1 MLRLL
6 LVLALLV
13 ALGTVAIVELKVRP
27 DVGQLRTDLTDT
39 KDQLTKT
46 TAEKNDAIKKGNES
60 KALAEKVSKELSDTK
75 ASLET
80 SLAESTAQR
89 ARAEKLASD
98 LSTTTKAKNDAQIEL
113 AKWQAL
119 GVTVEQ
125 IVQLKIDARNAS
137 DQVAEQKVVI
147 TNITRNLNVA
157 LAKLERY
164 EGTTDEVP
172 LAAGTRGKVTAVS
185 PAKDFVIID
194 IGEDRAKERAKLV
207 VRRGDKL
214 VTKVRIV
221 TVQANQSI
229 ANVMPDWSQGDVA
242 IQVGD
247 EVMY

>member
-27 DVGQLRTDLTDT
+27 DVGQLRTDLADT

-46 TAEKNDAIKKGNES
+46 TAEKNDAVKRGNEA
-60 KALAEKVSKELSDTK
+60 KALADKVSKELSDTK
-75 ASLET
+75 ATLET
-80 SLAESTAQR
+80 ALAESTSQR
-89 ARAEKLASD
+89 ARADKLATE
-98 LSTTTKAKNDAQIEL
+98 LSTTTKSKNEAQTEL
-113 AKWQAL
+113 AQWKAL
-119 GVTVEQ
+119 GVTVDQ
-125 IVQLKIDARNAS
+125 IVQLKIDARNSA

-147 TNITRNLNVA
+147 TKLNRELDFA
-157 LAKLERY
+157 NTKLAIYERP
-164 EGTTDEVP
+164 DEEVQ

-194 IGEDRAKERAKLV
+194 LGEGKAKERAKLM

-221 TVQANQSI
+221 TVQSNQSI
-229 ANVMPDWSQGDVA
+229 ANIMPDWSQGDVA
-242 IQVGD
+242 VQVGD
-247 EVMY
+247 EVLF